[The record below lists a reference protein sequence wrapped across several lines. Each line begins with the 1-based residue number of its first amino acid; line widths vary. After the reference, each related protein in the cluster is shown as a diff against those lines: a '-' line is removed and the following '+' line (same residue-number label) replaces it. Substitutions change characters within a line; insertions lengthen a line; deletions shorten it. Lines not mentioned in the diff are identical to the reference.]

1 MVRYC
6 NNLSFNL
13 LFLVC
18 CVVFLLYILCC
29 LCVCVYNNFKIS
41 FVVDKGL
48 FPLKTSIPHPK
59 PKTRRLQQRRVSQST
74 KRKTYPRTRLYIL
87 LQQQPSIN
95 PTTHRIQSYTIPTFN
110 FSIQNI
116 DSKTRV
122 KESKRKSQK
131 HKVMPDNYSS
141 RIEYS
146 EKYSDDKYEYRYVR
160 CDFMFDFFSSFFFDE
175 CFLDRSGEDSRAHS
189 HRYTSPQYDS
199 HIYNNNNKKKIILP
213 LKIIL

>member
-1 MVRYC
+1 MVSTKHSKFMVRYC

-74 KRKTYPRTRLYIL
+74 KKNIR
-87 LQQQPSIN
+87 PSIVYN
-95 PTTHRIQSYTIPTFN
+95 PNVHSVISRFKKIF
-110 FSIQNI
+110 
-116 DSKTRV
+116 DSKQV
-122 KESKRKSQK
+122 SKSKREKVKSTKSCLITTAAVSSTQRST
-131 HKVMPDNYSS
+131 VMISMS
-141 RIEYS
+141 TG
-146 EKYSDDKYEYRYVR
+146 
-160 CDFMFDFFSSFFFDE
+160 M
-175 CFLDRSGEDSRAHS
+175 
-189 HRYTSPQYDS
+189 
-199 HIYNNNNKKKIILP
+199 
-213 LKIIL
+213 